1 MKRFAFLAAVA
12 CLWGCAL
19 PGTGRAG
26 MIVYTE
32 TVDATGSLGSL
43 GSFTDKLVTITLTG
57 DTANVTN
64 PASGEFLNFDTCT
77 VNVAG
82 LGTATF
88 TDSIFVGSNQ
98 NSPPLGGFFDNS
110 QSQDTILSTIDAAFA
125 TYDLKTSFGPIS
137 DLASFNPNVMFPTT
151 DGNFQITG
159 VSGNSTFTAT
169 TTTPEPASLALLG
182 LGVAGIAG
190 FAWRR
195 RR

>member
-1 MKRFAFLAAVA
+1 MKRFAVLAAVA
-12 CLWGCAL
+12 WLCGCAL
-19 PGTGRAG
+19 PATGRAG

-57 DTANVTN
+57 NTANVTN
-64 PASGEFLNFDTCT
+64 PASGEFVNFDTCT

-98 NSPPLGGFFDNS
+98 NFTEAGFFDNS
-110 QSQDTILSTIDAAFA
+110 QSQDTILSTIDATLA
-125 TYDLKTSFGPIS
+125 TYDLKTSIGPIS
-137 DLASFNPNVMFPTT
+137 NTASFNPTVTFPTT
-151 DGNFQITG
+151 DGNFQITALF
-159 VSGNSTFTAT
+159 GNSTFTAT
-169 TTTPEPASLALLG
+169 TTTPEPASLTLLG
-182 LGVAGIAG
+182 LGVASLAG
-190 FAWRR
+190 YACRR